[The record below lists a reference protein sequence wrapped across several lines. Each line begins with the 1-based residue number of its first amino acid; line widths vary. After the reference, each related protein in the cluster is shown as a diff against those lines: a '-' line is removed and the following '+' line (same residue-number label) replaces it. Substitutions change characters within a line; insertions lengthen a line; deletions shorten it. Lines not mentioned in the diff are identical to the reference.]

1 MYLPNIYGDI
11 NYLMTLKIS
20 EVPQDILLQTYALKI
35 GKWAGIFGALG
46 GLTYLRRY

>member
-11 NYLMTLKIS
+11 NALMELRVS
-20 EVPQDILLQTYALKI
+20 QVPQELVLQTYALKV

-46 GLTYLRRY
+46 VLTYIRRY